1 MMQIMPRTAVHP
13 LKIVAAL
20 GAAFLVWGLVLAY
33 TSSPA
38 WAATITVNSLAD
50 DAEGADGECTLR
62 EAITSANTDTASG
75 TATGE
80 CAAGSATEKDVINFA
95 LPGTAPWTVTLT
107 AELPP
112 LTSNIEIDGPGD
124 DQLTVRRDDTAVNF
138 RIFTVSG
145 NTTVVTISG
154 MTISN
159 GYVDDNTEGGGI
171 LIADSG
177 TLTVTGST
185 ISDNFTEDGGG
196 GIGIDSDTDG
206 TLTVTGSTISGNTA
220 ESDNGGGIRNAGNGT
235 VEVTDST
242 ISNNF
247 SGHEGG
253 ALAND
258 GDGTMTITDSTMG
271 PDNSSDSEGGGIY
284 NTVDCTM
291 EITSSTISDNSTDSD
306 GGGIWNSGTLTVTD
320 STISGNTAHRTNF
333 PQFSFGGEG
342 GGIASS
348 TDLPDT
354 DPAND
359 PDDTTTIINSTISG
373 NTVTGEGAI
382 GGGVHNSFGLTV
394 IKNSTITNNT
404 APDGRGSGVA
414 SRGSEAFASAETEVL
429 SSIISANTN
438 TDVDFLTDF
447 GTPTNTFLS
456 RGYNLIGDGNATG
469 AFNQTGDTTG
479 VTDPRLGALA
489 DNGGPTLTH
498 ALQEGSPAIDKGNS
512 FGESKDQRGQPRP
525 NDFGDIDNA
534 TGGDGSD
541 IGAFEVQAPQTY
553 TVNSTADTDDGA
565 CTTDAGG
572 CTLREAINA
581 ANDSAEAADTI
592 DFALPGTAPW
602 TVDLSTALPDLTTN
616 MELVGPGADQLTV
629 TRPDTAERFRIF
641 TVTGDTTEVTISGM
655 TISNGNTL
663 ELDDPRGGGISNVD
677 NGTLTITD
685 SIVSGN
691 TAEDDGAIRNL
702 GTLEVSN
709 STLSGNTSNGTAGGI
724 YNDNGATA
732 TVSDST
738 FSGNS
743 APNGGGIFN
752 SGGTLEVTNS
762 TFSDNRSTVDYGG
775 AFANGSFSTAKVSD
789 STFSGNSA
797 ATEGG
802 AIRNDGTL
810 EVNNSTFSGNS
821 APNGGGIW
829 QGSQTSLTVT
839 DSTFSGNS
847 ATDGAGI
854 FNRGG
859 GTVTVNN
866 STFSDNRANLRGGGI
881 YSDTNLRGETTSI
894 TNSTIS
900 GNTAQTSGGG
910 VFNNDGL
917 TVIRFTTITKNTA
930 PNDQGSGVASVGND
944 VTSTE
949 VLSSI
954 ISANQG
960 TDVDFVD
967 DTTNTFVSRGYN
979 LIGSGN
985 ATGAFN
991 QSLQDQ
997 VGTTDPKLGALADN
1011 GGTTL
1016 THALLAGSPAVDKGN
1031 TDLTVDQRGEPRPF
1045 DDPNVAPATGG
1056 DDSDIGAFEAQEVL
1070 NTAPEATDDDATTDE
1085 DIPVRVNVLSNVTDP
1100 DTGDDL
1106 DIASFG
1112 QGKNGS
1118 VACNNETGE
1127 CTYTPNPNFNG
1138 EDSFSYTA
1146 NDGTADSNEATVSI
1160 IVSPVND
1167 APSFDSDGNVSVAE
1181 DSGAYSAEWAT
1192 AISEGPANESTQTL
1206 AFQVTNN
1213 TNPALFSAKPSI
1225 AANGTLRFTPAA
1237 NASGSADITAV
1248 LRDSGGTARG
1258 GVNTS
1263 EPVTFTI
1270 TINPVNDAPRVAVA
1284 EGGSCSG
1291 TGVGGTMNL
1300 TVADVDTAA
1309 GSLTLSAT
1317 SSNRTL
1323 VPNANISFGGS
1334 GQMRTMTLRAA
1345 EGQSGTANITITLTD
1360 GALKSTETV
1369 NVKVGTNGANAIN
1382 GTQGSTCSSGWMG

>member
-1 MMQIMPRTAVHP
+1 
-13 LKIVAAL
+13 
-20 GAAFLVWGLVLAY
+20 
-33 TSSPA
+33 
-38 WAATITVNSLAD
+38 
-50 DAEGADGECTLR
+50 
-62 EAITSANTDTASG
+62 
-75 TATGE
+75 
-80 CAAGSATEKDVINFA
+80 
-95 LPGTAPWTVTLT
+95 
-107 AELPP
+107 
-112 LTSNIEIDGPGD
+112 
-124 DQLTVRRDDTAVNF
+124 
-138 RIFTVSG
+138 
-145 NTTVVTISG
+145 
-154 MTISN
+154 MT
-159 GYVDDNTEGGGI
+159 
-171 LIADSG
+171 
-177 TLTVTGST
+177 
-185 ISDNFTEDGGG
+185 
-196 GIGIDSDTDG
+196 
-206 TLTVTGSTISGNTA
+206 
-220 ESDNGGGIRNAGNGT
+220 
-235 VEVTDST
+235 VTDST

-258 GDGTMTITDSTMG
+258 GDGTMTVTGSTMG
-271 PDNSSDSEGGGIY
+271 PDNSSDSEGGGLY
-284 NTVDCTM
+284 NAVDSTLTVTD
-291 EITSSTISDNSTDSD
+291 STIKGNSTNSD
-306 GGGIWNSGTLTVTD
+306 GGGIYNGGTLTVTD
-320 STISGNTAHRTNF
+320 STISGNTAHRTTAG
-333 PQFSFGGEG
+333 QFSFGGEG

-359 PDDTTTIINSTISG
+359 PDDTTTITNSTISG

-382 GGGVHNSFGLTV
+382 GGGVYNSFGLTL
-394 IKNSTITNNT
+394 IKNSTITNNE

-414 SRGSEAFASAETEVL
+414 SRGSDLFASAETEVL

-469 AFNQTGDTTG
+469 AFINTGDQIIG
-479 VTDPRLGALA
+479 NDSPGLGALA
-489 DNGGPTLTH
+489 DNGGPTQTH
-498 ALQEGSPAIDKGNS
+498 ALQEGSPAIDRGNS

-534 TGGDGSD
+534 TEGDGSD

-592 DFALPGTAPW
+592 NFALPGTAPW

-629 TRPDTAERFRIF
+629 RRADTPVRFRIF

-663 ELDDPRGGGISNVD
+663 ELHDPRGGGISNVD

-743 APNGGGIFN
+743 APSGGGIFN

-810 EVNNSTFSGNS
+810 DVTNSTFSENS
-821 APNGGGIW
+821 ANLRGGGIW

-859 GTVTVNN
+859 GTLDVNN

-881 YSDTNLRGETTSI
+881 FSNSNLSGETTTI

-910 VFNNDGL
+910 VFNEDGL
-917 TVIRFTTITKNTA
+917 TVIEFSTITNNSVKDAEGTIL
-930 PNDQGSGVASVGND
+930 DGQGSGVASVGN
-944 VTSTE
+944 TNTTTE

-960 TDVDFVD
+960 TDVDFLD
-967 DTTNTFVSRGYN
+967 GTTNTFLSKGYN
-979 LIGSGN
+979 LIGDGN

-1011 GGTTL
+1011 GGTTK
-1016 THALLAGSPAVDKGN
+1016 THALLAGSPAVDKGDKGN
-1031 TDLTVDQRGEPRPF
+1031 TDLTIDQRGEPRPF

-1056 DDSDIGAFEAQEVL
+1056 DNSDIGAFEAQEVL

-1085 DIPVRVNVLSNVTDP
+1085 DTPVSVNVLSNDTDP

-1112 QGKNGS
+1112 QGQHGS
-1118 VACNNETGE
+1118 VDCNNETGE

-1138 EDSFSYTA
+1138 EDSFRYTA

-1160 IVSPVND
+1160 TVNPVND
-1167 APSFDSDGNVSVAE
+1167 APSFDSDGNVNVAE
-1181 DSGAYSAEWAT
+1181 DSGAYSAPWAT
-1192 AISEGPANESTQTL
+1192 AISEGPADESSQTL
-1206 AFQVTNN
+1206 AFRVTNN

-1237 NASGSADITAV
+1237 NASGSADITVV
-1248 LRDSGGTARG
+1248 LRDNGGTARG

-1291 TGVGGTMNL
+1291 TGVGATINL

-1317 SSNRTL
+1317 SSNRAL

-1345 EGQSGTANITITLTD
+1345 EGQSGTANITITLRD
-1360 GALKSTETV
+1360 GALKSTEIV
-1369 NVKVGTNGANAIN
+1369 SVEVGTNGANAIT
-1382 GTQGSTCSSGWMG
+1382 GTQRTDVLFGLGGADVLGGEGAADLLCSGEGVDVVEGQGGDDALFGGADRDLLRGGKGDDRLSGGGSEDELYGEEGADTMSGGSGADRFSGGPGTDTATDFDASQGDTRVGIP